1 MLVWLYFNPLP
12 HFLRL
17 VNLRLEIGWEAIVR
31 NGIHVQMYLS
41 KDNEWGRLLRVLACQ
56 RKFEALLVCF
66 FLIDLS
72 IQSFNGS

>member
-1 MLVWLYFNPLP
+1 M
-12 HFLRL
+12 
-17 VNLRLEIGWEAIVR
+17 NLRPEIGWEVIVR

-56 RKFEALLVCF
+56 RKFEALLGF

-72 IQSFNGS
+72 IQSFNGC